1 MIITHNNLNQTHLQ
15 SQSALIQDKQSLGT
29 TRHKKASKSSS
40 NLRQSIYLN
49 KKSLELDMDNHR
61 LLNQISG
68 EPANLHN
75 QSDYPRLNYKNQVS
89 NLSQYKNAHKK
100 HKSQVRTR
108 EDRETRHMRETLDMN
123 FTNMEKIK
131 AKLKRSKVIPDKNN
145 SGSKYRLDSDRKMS
159 LKWNFRNGGGQGQ
172 GIRVETRV
180 SNPHKERKSR
190 RSKTPLQKFLEE
202 EQLNMN
208 RFDPEESLNLGNFR
222 PSRSAKKKSVTRRKL
237 EEIDAYLE
245 NYKESRVMRKT
256 GARQWEEEDSKASIK
271 CRD

>member
-1 MIITHNNLNQTHLQ
+1 MRV
-15 SQSALIQDKQSLGT
+15 K
-29 TRHKKASKSSS
+29 
-40 NLRQSIYLN
+40 
-49 KKSLELDMDNHR
+49 
-61 LLNQISG
+61 
-68 EPANLHN
+68 
-75 QSDYPRLNYKNQVS
+75 
-89 NLSQYKNAHKK
+89 
-100 HKSQVRTR
+100 

-145 SGSKYRLDSDRKMS
+145 SGSKYGLESDRKMS
-159 LKWNFRNGGGQGQ
+159 LKWNFRNGGGQSQ
-172 GIRVETRV
+172 GIRVETRM

-202 EQLNMN
+202 EQLNIN

-222 PSRSAKKKSVTRRKL
+222 PSRSGKKKSVTRRKL

-256 GARQWEEEDSKASIK
+256 GARQWEEEDSNASLKCRVLTQIFRDTQYINIYIQILIQIQSIK
-271 CRD
+271 LFYAANRGTRL